1 MIVLIYMKYFQLG
14 FINSCLKYLKLD
26 QLTMNPPLQFIDPIS
41 LLFLYTLL
49 THVKLA
55 LYS

>member
-1 MIVLIYMKYFQLG
+1 MKYVQLR

-41 LLFLYTLL
+41 LLLFLYTLL